1 MLDLGS
7 LQVQGQHQCMLSLLL
22 SCTLLGMKALLHCIS
37 PTIPRPSQVL
47 HTATVALVISQVL
60 DCKYAGCY
68 AAVVTNI
75 CQDAGCIPG
84 SAFGACTYIY
94 SHMLL
99 AQAAASSTA
108 SVSLKRPPD
117 WMQLTLSAAVS
128 YRPTCWFHGA
138 SNPVRTSVVKLTG
151 PRSALELRSRNRTA
165 ASCCWSSQIGCSHVY
180 VSK

>member
-22 SCTLLGMKALLHCIS
+22 SCTLLGVKALLHCIS

-84 SAFGACTYIY
+84 SAFGACTAICC
-94 SHMLL
+94 LL
-99 AQAAASSTA
+99 KQQQ
-108 SVSLKRPPD
+108 VLQQVCRLRGH
-117 WMQLTLSAAVS
+117 Q
-128 YRPTCWFHGA
+128 
-138 SNPVRTSVVKLTG
+138 TG
-151 PRSALELRSRNRTA
+151 CN
-165 ASCCWSSQIGCSHVY
+165 
-180 VSK
+180 